1 MQESSNSSQPVD
13 LDQFLENHEF
23 TGRPTVYFSP
33 FEGVG
38 DGMGVHRF
46 KIQLMKEGVITNLK
60 LTKQKKSIKVYELV
74 VKVLED
80 CRSTEVNQSSQD
92 KRYRFDANEEV
103 MTTIKSAKKRG
114 VDVYAIPL
122 ELVAKKSRKGKGVIT
137 SIDCTF
143 ISDQPPKQKT
153 VVPEKPVSEDDMD
166 FSGLDEKGDPL

>member
-38 DGMGVHRF
+38 DKMDVYRF
-46 KIQLMKEGVITNLK
+46 KIQLMKEGVVTNVK
-60 LTKQKKSIKVYELV
+60 MTKRKKTIKVYELV

-80 CRSTEVNQSSQD
+80 CRSQEVNQTSHD

-103 MTTIKSAKKRG
+103 MSTIKSARKRG
-114 VDVYAIPL
+114 VDVYTTPL
-122 ELVAKKSRKGKGVIT
+122 VLIAKKSRKGSGVIT

-143 ISDQPPKQKT
+143 VGDQQPKQKS
-153 VVPEKPVSEDDMD
+153 VIPEKQAPDEDLD
-166 FSGLDEKGDPL
+166 FSGLDDEGNPL